1 MPAQEKNL
9 DDQTYSSIPPLEKH
23 LASKSHTDESAHLI
37 DLPLDNLNRIDKLAK
52 TIHENK
58 IERKELAARRKE
70 LERKEQR
77 NKLKQKQRK
86 WFKIDAT
93 FGSIAAGGISA
104 LYTGVEYLRNFLPPG
119 IANIIMPF
127 FILADVGTAVSAWK
141 IALYNRK
148 IRALKKDNVGKDATW
163 VGSRHSLLRAIFE
176 TVWAAIGSAVVLGAI
191 ITSTFLAAA
200 TAAAFAAFI
209 APFFMLVLGT
219 RTIFNAASSAFHTI
233 KAQIFKKRAEHL
245 PENSQA
251 KHRLEK
257 NAAHYQRLAK
267 IQAIA
272 ASTSAIGFIATTV
285 VMLAHH
291 FRFGFIGVLGGV
303 ALGGFMGYL
312 FHGNS
317 KYGSF
322 LKKKHERL
330 DIEMK
335 SLDSK
340 TSTLEL
346 ARTEK
351 SKKLVGFLPN
361 LADLAKKAVKFA
373 FVPAG
378 LPEDDTTKSA
388 PPGEATE
395 AATSP
400 ASEKTKRRLSHKD
413 IQLSIED
420 ADTSKMK
427 HPERTPA
434 MKVVRLQSGNRTV
447 NIPVNSEDGT
457 VITKTRF
464 GIYTDTAPRSA
475 EEANPNTP
483 YNSNLNTPYN
493 SNLKMG
499 SQKI

>member
-1 MPAQEKNL
+1 MPVQEQNL
-9 DDQTYSSIPPLEKH
+9 DNQTYSSIPPSEKH
-23 LASKSHTDESAHLI
+23 LASKGYTGDSTYLM
-37 DLPLDNLNRIDKLAK
+37 DLPLDNLNHIDKLAK
-52 TIHENK
+52 TINENK

-77 NKLKQKQRK
+77 NKLKQKQKK
-86 WFKIDAT
+86 WFNRDAASGT
-93 FGSIAAGGISA
+93 IAAGGISA
-104 LYTGVEYLRNFLPPG
+104 LYAGVEYLRNFLPPG
-119 IANIIMPF
+119 IANVIMPF

-141 IALYNRK
+141 VALYNRK
-148 IRALKKDNVGKDATW
+148 IRALKRDNIGKKATW
-163 VGSRHSLLRAIFE
+163 EGSRNSLLRAIFE
-176 TVWAAIGSAVVLGAI
+176 TVWATVGSAVVLGAI

-200 TAAAFAAFI
+200 TAGAFAVFI
-209 APFFMLVLGT
+209 APVFMLVLGT
-219 RTIFNAASSAFHTI
+219 RTIFNAASSAFHII
-233 KAQIFKKRAEHL
+233 KAQIFKERAKHL
-245 PENSQA
+245 PAGDKE

-257 NAAHYQRLAK
+257 QAGRYQHLAK

-291 FRFGFIGVLGGV
+291 FSFGFVGIIGGL

-317 KYGSF
+317 KYSSF
-322 LKKKHERL
+322 LKKKHEGI

-335 SLDSK
+335 SIDSK
-340 TSTLEL
+340 ASTLEL
-346 ARTEK
+346 TRTEK

-373 FVPAG
+373 FVPAS
-378 LPEDDTTKSA
+378 LSEDDTTKSA
-388 PPGEATE
+388 PQEEATE

-464 GIYTDTAPRSA
+464 GIYTAPRSA

-483 YNSNLNTPYN
+483 YNSNL
-493 SNLKMG
+493 KMG